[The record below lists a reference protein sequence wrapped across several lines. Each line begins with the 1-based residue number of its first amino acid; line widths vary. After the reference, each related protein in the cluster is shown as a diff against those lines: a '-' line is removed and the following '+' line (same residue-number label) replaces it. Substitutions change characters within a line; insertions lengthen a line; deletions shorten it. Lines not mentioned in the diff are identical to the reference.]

1 MRDVIVLIVFGS
13 IFAWIAFLT
22 RNAGKKP
29 PDLKTAEAVID
40 RSASMDGATTYYVS
54 LFVDGKILRGE
65 SVPYST
71 STKQRHAGE
80 HVTVEYYFTKR
91 GWPFVYIVDDRLKTC
106 EEASKNTPIIVAG
119 IALAFYISALIL
131 YLKTTSGATP

>member
-13 IFAWIAFLT
+13 IFALIAFLT

-40 RSASMDGATTYYVS
+40 QVADVDRTVTYYVS
-54 LFVDGKILRGE
+54 LFVDGKIVRGE
-65 SVPYST
+65 SVPYSYFAKHR
-71 STKQRHAGE
+71 SVGDR
-80 HVTVEYYFTKR
+80 VTVEYYLTKP
-91 GWPFVYIVDDRLKTC
+91 GWPRVYIVDDRLKTC